1 MRSITLRAGAV
12 AAAVLTTFLA
22 ATASSAQTPPVA
34 SGDGLT
40 GTVGVCIRW
49 GADPAHVE
57 EALVVAPSRNDALNS
72 FVTTQIKAMEWQRP
86 KSDYHGEW
94 EGVNLVFGHADPDS
108 KLPDCRDVHDT
119 SSVR

>member
-1 MRSITLRAGAV
+1 MRSITPRAGAV
-12 AAAVLTTFLA
+12 AAAVLTTLLA
-22 ATASSAQTPPVA
+22 STAASAQTQPVA
-34 SGDGLT
+34 NGAPLT

-57 EALVVAPSRNDALNS
+57 DALVVAPSRNDALNA

-94 EGVNLVFGHADPDS
+94 EGVNLVFGQTDPDS
-108 KLPDCRDVHDT
+108 KLPDCRGVHDT